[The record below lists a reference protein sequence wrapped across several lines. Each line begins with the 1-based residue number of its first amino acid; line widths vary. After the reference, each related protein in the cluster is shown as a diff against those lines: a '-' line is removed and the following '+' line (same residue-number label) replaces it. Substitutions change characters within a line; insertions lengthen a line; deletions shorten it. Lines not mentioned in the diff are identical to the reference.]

1 MFDKRKVGL
10 NIAQMEF
17 SELQSLC
24 TNLAAFRPSNW
35 MTLFRPWS
43 VFTTPTCLF
52 LAAYK
57 SSICPSLSGSIGRPR
72 FIPEVFSP
80 LPHAHSRWSTR
91 AAFVYPFLGCPSK
104 WLTLSHP
111 WSIFTTPSCAFRAA
125 HQRGIRPSLSGP
137 SESTSAWL
145 SSVCTTPFCLLQ
157 VVRES
162 GTSPL
167 PIGLLG

>member
-35 MTLFRPWS
+35 MRLFRPWS
-43 VFTTPTCLF
+43 VFTTPICRF

-80 LPHAHSRWSTR
+80 LPHAHSRRSTR
-91 AAFVYPFLGCPSK
+91 AAFVHPFPGCPSN
-104 WLTLSHP
+104 WLTSFHSC
-111 WSIFTTPSCAFRAA
+111 SIFTTPSCALSAA
-125 HQRGIRPSLSGP
+125 FKSGVLLS
-137 SESTSAWL
+137 
-145 SSVCTTPFCLLQ
+145 F
-157 VVRES
+157 S
-162 GTSPL
+162 GL
-167 PIGLLG
+167 P